1 MKRSGIMDE
10 YKIISEDLG
19 DLDMYVLMHNDKSL
33 KRNESLYEL
42 LKYAK
47 FNLGLKTINIRG
59 VERYIGGE
67 SYES

>member
-1 MKRSGIMDE
+1 MDE

-19 DLDMYVLMHNDKSL
+19 DSDMYVLMHNDKSL
-33 KRNESLYEL
+33 KRDESLYEL

-67 SYES
+67 GYES

>member
-1 MKRSGIMDE
+1 MSE
-10 YKIISEDLG
+10 YKIIRKDLG
-19 DLDMYVLMHNDKSL
+19 GVDMYLLKHNDKSL
-33 KRNESLYEL
+33 KRDTSLYEL